1 MPAGT
6 LTTSLVLALFLSLK
20 RISAGISGLLLSGRP
35 IPFYR
40 HRLFRNDVFGLR
52 TFLSLGHFH
61 RDLLTF
67 FQGLESFHLDRSV
80 VYEYILTAFSL
91 DETKSLVIIEPL
103 DGSFNSFA

>member
-1 MPAGT
+1 MVDWSNNGIYHSHTKAAQHLRVAPLQSRAGN
-6 LTTSLVLALFLSLK
+6 LVPES
-20 RISAGISGLLLSGRP
+20 
-35 IPFYR
+35 
-40 HRLFRNDVFGLR
+40 LFRYDVLGLR

-67 FQGLESFHLDRSV
+67 FQGFESFHLDRSV

-103 DGSFNSFA
+103 YGSFNSFA